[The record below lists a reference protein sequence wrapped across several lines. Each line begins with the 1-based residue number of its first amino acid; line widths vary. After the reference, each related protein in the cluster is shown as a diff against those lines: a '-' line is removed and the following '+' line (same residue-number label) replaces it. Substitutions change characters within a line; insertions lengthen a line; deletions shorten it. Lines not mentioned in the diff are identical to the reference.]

1 MLQFGQF
8 YFFSHCEINFAGG
21 VTKHRTG
28 PRNRPI
34 RYQVDVCYV
43 LKGVLKEQYD
53 KRTVTADRTGVT
65 ISIELMPGF
74 HPHVT
79 YVT

>member
-1 MLQFGQF
+1 M
-8 YFFSHCEINFAGG
+8 
-21 VTKHRTG
+21 KHRTG

-53 KRTVTADRTGVT
+53 KFTVTADRTGVT
-65 ISIELMPGF
+65 ISIFWPFGNFGLEDFRSGLEK
-74 HPHVT
+74 T
-79 YVT
+79 